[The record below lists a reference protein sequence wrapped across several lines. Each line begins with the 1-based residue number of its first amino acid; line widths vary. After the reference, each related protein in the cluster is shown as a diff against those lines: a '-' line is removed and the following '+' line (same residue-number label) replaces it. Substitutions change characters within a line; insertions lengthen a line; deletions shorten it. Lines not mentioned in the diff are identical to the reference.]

1 MMIEIKKFLCV
12 PRYYFDDGCFS
23 VPRLERKR
31 RMDYMV
37 EQTYEIEIATISK
50 RRGFS
55 NRKKTR
61 VSIPRGRTKEAF
73 PQAPLVTPDIHRDL
87 GQRF

>member
-1 MMIEIKKFLCV
+1 
-12 PRYYFDDGCFS
+12 
-23 VPRLERKR
+23 
-31 RMDYMV
+31 MV